1 MVGIKK
7 KKTVKLDKF
16 LAEQVELA
24 RQALEPI
31 ANEGEIGEYVGC
43 SVEAERLVTHAFSCL
58 KPGYVGW
65 HWVTT
70 LTRIPRVK
78 NATVCEIDLIPGEN
92 ALLAPR
98 WIPWAERLEPGD
110 NRREDTLPYIADD
123 PRLEVASRESLEAVK
138 KSSALDESDLQ
149 RPRVLSSRGRA
160 EAAKRW
166 YESVQGPLRNNG
178 RRLRRPDHTCVDCGF
193 MLKISG
199 SLQGLFG
206 VCANGW
212 SPDDGKVVSL
222 DHTCGAHSETD
233 VKLDNSHWEAPP
245 NRLDENDLEVVH
257 LNS

>member
-1 MVGIKK
+1 MVGTKK
-7 KKTVKLDKF
+7 KKVIKLDRY
-16 LAEQVELA
+16 LAEQVDLA
-24 RQALEPI
+24 REALQPI
-31 ANEGEIGEYVGC
+31 ADNEEIGDYVGC
-43 SVEAERLVTHAFSCL
+43 VAEGERLVTHAFACL

-65 HWVTT
+65 NWVST
-70 LTRIPRVK
+70 LTRVMRAK
-78 NATVCEIDLIPGEN
+78 NATICEIDLIPGEN

-123 PRLEVASRESLEAVK
+123 PRLEVTSRDSLEVVK
-138 KSSALDESDLQ
+138 KSSTLDETDFQ

-166 YESVQGPLRNNG
+166 YESTQGPLRNNG
-178 RRLRRPDHTCVDCGF
+178 RRLRRPDHTCLDCGF

-199 SLQGLFG
+199 SMQGMFG

-222 DHTCGAHSETD
+222 DHVCGAHSETD
-233 VKLDNSHWEAPP
+233 LKLDNSQWESPP
-245 NRLDENDLEVVH
+245 NRLDENDLEIIS
-257 LNS
+257 LK